1 MKVVTW
7 NVNSVQSRLSRILDF
22 LQREEPEVLCLQEI
36 KCLEEK
42 FPFFEIEKLGYHCA
56 VLGQKT
62 YNGVA
67 FISRSE
73 LSGIEKGMNIPE
85 FDKEARLIS
94 ARLGQLRLVNVYVP
108 NGQTLDSEKY
118 QFKIEWLKSFNTYL
132 ERLFKND
139 KNVILCGDFN
149 IAPDDLD
156 VCDPKAWNN
165 SVLTSDTERKSL
177 QKIMDLGFLDLF
189 REKHKTL
196 QLFSWWDY
204 RQNAFS
210 RNHGLRIDLILGT
223 SSLCSELEDIYID
236 SNERRG
242 SQPSDH
248 APVVAIFKNP
258 PMN

>member
-42 FPFFEIEKLGYHCA
+42 FPFFEIEKLGYQCA
-56 VLGQKT
+56 VSGQKT

-73 LSGIEKGMNIPE
+73 LSGIEKGMDIPE

-94 ARLGQLRLVNVYVP
+94 ARLGQLCLVNVYVP
-108 NGQTLDSEKY
+108 NGQSLDSDKY
-118 QFKIEWLKSFNTYL
+118 QFKLEWLKSLNTYL
-132 ERLFKND
+132 EGLLKQEKN
-139 KNVILCGDFN
+139 ILVCGDFN

-156 VCDPKAWNN
+156 VCDPKLWNN
-165 SVLTSDTERKSL
+165 SVLTSATERKSL

-189 REKHKTL
+189 REKHKTPG
-196 QLFSWWDY
+196 LFSWWDY
-204 RQNAFS
+204 RQNAFA

-223 SSLCSELEDIYID
+223 SSLCNELEDIYID
-236 SNERRG
+236 NNERKG
-242 SQPSDH
+242 TQPSDH
-248 APVVAIFKNP
+248 APVVAIFKNSP
-258 PMN
+258 KN